1 MNLVHLKPSDYLTS
15 TWSGGTTTQV
25 GIAPAGAVY
34 ADRDFMWRV
43 SSATVDL
50 DVSDFSALPDY
61 NRLIA
66 TLEGSIDVTHNGGEV
81 IHLPEFKV
89 HAFDGGW
96 ETRSVG
102 RCRDFNLMTRKGA
115 CTGRMEAVKVGPGA
129 SAEVRTSEAAAA
141 ASGPDLILYCAK
153 GAAKVEGIEL
163 QVGEAV
169 RLQGPGCLTVT
180 ADEEAVLM
188 LTEAWY

>member
-25 GIAPAGAVY
+25 GIAPEGAVY
-34 ADRDFMWRV
+34 ADRTFMWRI

-50 DVSDFSALPDY
+50 DVSDFTALPDY
-61 NRLIA
+61 DRLIA
-66 TLEGSIDVTHNGGEV
+66 TLDGAIDVTHNGGEV

-89 HAFDGGW
+89 HGFDGGW

-115 CTGRMEAVKVGPGA
+115 CTGRMEAVEVAPGA
-129 SAEVRTSEAAAA
+129 SVEVRTSEAAASA
-141 ASGPDLILYCAK
+141 ANADLILYCAK
-153 GAAKVEGIEL
+153 GAAKVEGVEL

-169 RLQGPGCLTVT
+169 RLQGPGVLTVT
-180 ADEEAVLM
+180 GEAVLM